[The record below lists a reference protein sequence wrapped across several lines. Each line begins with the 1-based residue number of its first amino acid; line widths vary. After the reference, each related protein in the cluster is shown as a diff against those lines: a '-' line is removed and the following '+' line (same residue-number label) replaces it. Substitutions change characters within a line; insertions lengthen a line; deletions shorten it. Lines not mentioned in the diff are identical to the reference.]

1 MKKWM
6 KIALALMM
14 ALFLLCTAALAEET
28 PQPEGGKKFES
39 NWAKMGGLIEIVYEE
54 EGYRVS
60 VDLFNQDDNTGTLW
74 EYACYYVEE
83 IDSLESISSRK
94 SRYTMNPL
102 TLDRTF
108 GENEYEGIDDADKTT
123 VFSLSEDGALRW
135 EDGHEHWGQDL
146 EFRNIGRF
154 EGVWRNDAEEIYTEF
169 HWQGLMDENLYCY
182 SIFVGRGEDGFRMA
196 GLYSP
201 ETGKLECYDTDVT
214 PILATEDFFVAKDA
228 GKPFDAV
235 FSALEN
241 GKLLF
246 ETADGIELEYD
257 LLGPES

>member
-1 MKKWM
+1 MKKWR

-123 VFSLSEDGALRW
+123 DARGGYSQRKEKGSERPPGAAA
-135 EDGHEHWGQDL
+135 DL
-146 EFRNIGRF
+146 HPLAADHPFDHDR
-154 EGVWRNDAEEIYTEF
+154 
-169 HWQGLMDENLYCY
+169 
-182 SIFVGRGEDGFRMA
+182 A
-196 GLYSP
+196 GLW
-201 ETGKLECYDTDVT
+201 
-214 PILATEDFFVAKDA
+214 
-228 GKPFDAV
+228 
-235 FSALEN
+235 
-241 GKLLF
+241 LLRHRF
-246 ETADGIELEYD
+246 
-257 LLGPES
+257 